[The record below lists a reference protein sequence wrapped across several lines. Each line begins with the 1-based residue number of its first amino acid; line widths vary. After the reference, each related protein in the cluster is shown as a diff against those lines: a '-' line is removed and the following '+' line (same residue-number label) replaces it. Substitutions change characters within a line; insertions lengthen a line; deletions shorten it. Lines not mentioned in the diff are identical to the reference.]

1 MGRVPYPTGKVTP
14 ARFTNKPRGAAAKGE
29 TRAPEYLKFA
39 IAMVQ
44 FIAIVVSTYLFAI
57 MPTPPQRRRDAHD
70 AE

>member
-1 MGRVPYPTGKVTP
+1 MARVPYPKVKVTP

-39 IAMVQ
+39 IAMVL
-44 FIAIVVSTYLFAI
+44 FVAILVGSYLFAI
-57 MPTPPQRRRDAHD
+57 MPTPPQRQRDAHD